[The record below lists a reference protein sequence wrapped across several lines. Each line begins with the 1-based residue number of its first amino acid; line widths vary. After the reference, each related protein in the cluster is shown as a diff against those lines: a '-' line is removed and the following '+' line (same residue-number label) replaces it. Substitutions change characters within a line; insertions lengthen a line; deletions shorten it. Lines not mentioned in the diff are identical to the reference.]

1 MNLFDTENDLLPK
14 LFIGID
20 PGKSGGIVAMNT
32 DGQMKKW
39 IIPLLG
45 DSIDMKTLY
54 DIFVPLKEKWN
65 VTLILEEVHSIY
77 GTSAGSNFTFG
88 FVCGAIEAIVISHGF
103 KLIKIAP
110 KKWQAEIWQNSDIQ
124 YKPLESGKTKKQVN
138 TKLTSLVCA
147 KRLFPGF
154 DFRKSDSKRV
164 TKDHDGIID
173 ACLLAE
179 VGRRKNW

>member
-1 MNLFDTENDLLPK
+1 MNLFETEDPLKPRLWV
-14 LFIGID
+14 GID
-20 PGKSGGIVAMNT
+20 PGKSGGIVAMNNEC
-32 DGQMKKW
+32 QMKKW
-39 IIPLLG
+39 IIPLVG

-54 DIFVPLKEKWN
+54 DIFTPLKEKYA

-124 YKPLESGKTKKQVN
+124 YKPVEPGKTKKQVN
-138 TKLTSLVCA
+138 TKLTSLICA
-147 KRLFPGF
+147 KRLFPNF

-164 TKDHDGIID
+164 TKDHDGIVD

-179 VGRRKNW
+179 TGRRKNW